1 MSGVRL
7 IVDIDPSGTSV
18 CGQVAAESTEGVEF
32 CGWLELMQ
40 TLTRAVSEAHPADDQ
55 RAGGPVEG
63 GRK

>member
-18 CGQVAAESTEGVEF
+18 CGQVAKDRAESVAF

-40 TLTRAVSEAHPADDQ
+40 TLTRAVSESQPAEDS
-55 RAGGPVEG
+55 RPEPVEG
-63 GRK
+63 LS